1 MGLVQ
6 PATALVLL
14 FALVCTR
21 PDGPHQ
27 VKDELAPDFGAE
39 QPYGLATEPIARDQT
54 RAELGR
60 KLFFDTRLSQDG
72 TVSCASCHLPEHGFA
87 DPRAHSIGVAGHT
100 TPRNAPSLFNRALG
114 KSFFWDGR
122 VATLEEQV
130 LKPIENPD
138 EMGNPVAQVLE
149 RLGGK
154 LTREELGMALADFVR
169 GVWIGDSPVDRF
181 QGGDFTAL
189 GVEERLGLWVYES
202 KGRCWRCHS
211 GPNFSDEDFHNTGVG
226 VRTGVAEEA
235 RMQVTHDE
243 RDRGRFKTPTLRGV
257 ALDPPYMHD
266 GSLATL
272 EDVVAFYKHGG
283 GANAGLDEALSGIE
297 ISDADAKN
305 LVAFLKALSR
315 RAEGEHKPR

>member
-1 MGLVQ
+1 MSAVH
-6 PATALVLL
+6 PCAALPLL
-14 FALVCTR
+14 LALALA
-21 PDGPHQ
+21 GGEEPHQ
-27 VKDELAPDFGAE
+27 VKDELAPEFGSA
-39 QPYGLATEPIARDQT
+39 QPYGLATEPIARDET
-54 RAELGR
+54 RAALGR
-60 KLFFDTRLSQDG
+60 KLFFDTRLSADN

-87 DPRAHSIGVAGHT
+87 DPRAHSVGVGGHT

-130 LKPIENPD
+130 LQPIENPD

-149 RLGGK
+149 RLGGG
-154 LTREELGMALADFVR
+154 LTREQLGAALADFVR

-181 QGGDFTAL
+181 QGGEFSAL
-189 GVEERLGLWVYES
+189 AADERLGLWVYES
-202 KGRCWRCHS
+202 KGRCWRCHA

-226 VRTGVAEEA
+226 VQDGKPEEGRAKITGKPE
-235 RMQVTHDE
+235 
-243 RDRGRFKTPTLRGV
+243 DRGRFKTPTLRGA
-257 ALDPPYMHD
+257 ALNAPYMHD

-272 EDVVAFYKHGG
+272 EDVVAFYKRGG
-283 GANAGLDEALSGIE
+283 GANPQLDPALAGIE
-297 ISDADAKN
+297 ISDEDART

>member
-1 MGLVQ
+1 MKL
-6 PATALVLL
+6 ATHSALLCALL
-14 FALVCTR
+14 AGAL
-21 PDGPHQ
+21 DGPHQ
-27 VKDELAPDFGAE
+27 VKDDLAPDFGAE
-39 QPYGLATEPIARDQT
+39 QPYGLAAEPVARDKA

-60 KLFFDTRLSQDG
+60 QLFFDPRLSQDG
-72 TVSCASCHLPEHGFA
+72 SVSCASCHLPEHGFA
-87 DPRAHSIGVAGHT
+87 DPRAHSIGIAGRT

-122 VATLEEQV
+122 AATLEEQV
-130 LKPIENPD
+130 LMPIENPD

-154 LTREELGMALADFVR
+154 LTRAELGAALADFVR

-181 QGGDFTAL
+181 QGGEFAAL
-189 GVEERLGLWVYES
+189 EAPERLGLWVYES

-226 VRTGVAEEA
+226 VREGKPEDA
-235 RMQVTHDE
+235 RMGITRDE

-257 ALDPPYMHD
+257 ALNPPYMHD

-272 EDVVAFYKHGG
+272 EDVVAFYKQGG
-283 GANAGLDEALSGIE
+283 GANAQLDEALQGIE
-297 ISDADAKN
+297 INDEDARN

>member
-1 MGLVQ
+1 
-6 PATALVLL
+6 
-14 FALVCTR
+14 
-21 PDGPHQ
+21 
-27 VKDELAPDFGAE
+27 
-39 QPYGLATEPIARDQT
+39 
-54 RAELGR
+54 
-60 KLFFDTRLSQDG
+60 
-72 TVSCASCHLPEHGFA
+72 
-87 DPRAHSIGVAGHT
+87 
-100 TPRNAPSLFNRALG
+100 
-114 KSFFWDGR
+114 
-122 VATLEEQV
+122 
-130 LKPIENPD
+130 
-138 EMGNPVAQVLE
+138 MGNPVAQVLE

-154 LTREELGMALADFVR
+154 LTREELGLALADFVR

-297 ISDADAKN
+297 ISDEDAKN